1 VGRISRNESR
11 RSSGSHLSEARSSA
25 RATDAIG
32 TWAATY
38 NNQGLLATIRNPAA
52 QLHLSVTYNI
62 DDRAISV
69 AYARNVVTTRT
80 FDYLGRVRTHTG
92 PRGLAVTTYTV
103 QAVGSGEQRT
113 FSLR

>member
-1 VGRISRNESR
+1 LGRHVQQPGIA
-11 RSSGSHLSEARSSA
+11 GH
-25 RATDAIG
+25 DP
-32 TWAATY
+32 
-38 NNQGLLATIRNPAA
+38 QP
-52 QLHLSVTYNI
+52 